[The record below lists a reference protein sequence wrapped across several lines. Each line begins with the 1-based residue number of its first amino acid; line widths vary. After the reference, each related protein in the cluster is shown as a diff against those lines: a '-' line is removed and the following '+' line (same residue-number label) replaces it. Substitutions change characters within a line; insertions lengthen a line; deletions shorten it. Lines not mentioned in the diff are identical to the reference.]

1 MIYTPKPRSRVV
13 RAVQLDH
20 KRWRSI
26 MATIEELRG
35 YNDPTITMQVMD
47 NVRPGVYRRP
57 FEDLLN
63 EQLTID

>member
-13 RAVQLDH
+13 RAIQLDR

-26 MATIEELRG
+26 MVTIEELRG

-63 EQLTID
+63 EQLTI